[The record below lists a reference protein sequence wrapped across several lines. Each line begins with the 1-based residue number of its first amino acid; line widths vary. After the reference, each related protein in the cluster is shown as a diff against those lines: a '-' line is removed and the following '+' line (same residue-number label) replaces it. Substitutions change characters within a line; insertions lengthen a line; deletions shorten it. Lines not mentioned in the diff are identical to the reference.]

1 MWRTL
6 LHCWWKCKLIQTLWR
21 KYGDSKKKKKTLIIN
36 LAYHQAILL
45 LHIYLEKTTIQKD
58 TCAPVFISA
67 LFTRARTWNQPRCPS
82 TDEWMKR
89 IGILL
94 SHQFSSVQF
103 SHLVMSSS
111 LQPHESQHAAG
122 VLPQWIQGNLKGR
135 RSRQGKTYLFRNIK
149 ERLGKNSIVGNL
161 VEKRC

>member
-1 MWRTL
+1 MENPPALLVEMQTYIDVVEKVWRF
-6 LHCWWKCKLIQTLWR
+6 Q
-21 KYGDSKKKKKTLIIN
+21 KKKKTLIIN

-94 SHQFSSVQF
+94 GHQFSSVQF

-122 VLPQWIQGNLKGR
+122 VLP
-135 RSRQGKTYLFRNIK
+135 
-149 ERLGKNSIVGNL
+149 
-161 VEKRC
+161 